1 MAGKAGQIIPR
12 GERTWLVRVFM
23 GRDSESGKRKY
34 VNKTIHGTLRDAQAY
49 LSRSQRDRDLGV
61 FFEPSRIS
69 LDRYLDKWLETAA
82 KPKLRAKTHRDYEA
96 LLRRYVRPALGP
108 SQHTLLRPYRGKRQ
122 QDAMARCLARSP
134 DIVFFHG
141 VRSAASAMSLSLDGA
156 RVLLDLGDVEHR
168 LFAREVG
175 QPPRWRLKP
184 LLYLQVPA
192 LWWGERGAIVRSDR
206 TFVCSEADRH
216 YLRRTMAVRNVDV
229 VPNAVPRIPDRA
241 LATNRNVLFLGA
253 YSHQP
258 NVLAAEYLVRE
269 VWPRLTR
276 ICPPARLLVAGP
288 RSEEIPSFQD
298 PPKGVEF
305 LGFVSDLD
313 RLYRMTRV
321 VCCPILSGSGTRI
334 KILEAASYGV
344 PVVATPLAAEGI
356 DLVPEREILLRCD
369 PRALAQACAD
379 LIADDARASAVGT
392 AARERVRELYARDA
406 VVQRMAAI
414 LAGDTAVRT
423 GAGVR

>member
-1 MAGKAGQIIPR
+1 MR
-12 GERTWLVRVFM
+12 VLLVSPQFPH
-23 GRDSESGKRKY
+23 DF
-34 VNKTIHGTLRDAQAY
+34 
-49 LSRSQRDRDLGV
+49 SRSVYGGFQRLRM
-61 FFEPSRIS
+61 
-69 LDRYLDKWLETAA
+69 WLEAIQSLEPDLDILFFPGAGVAA
-82 KPKLRAKTHRDYEA
+82 GSEASAAVAQGLLEAWGVRAEVTLCEREPEDE
-96 LLRRYVRPALGP
+96 RRGRLARCVAAYVRPALGP

>member
-1 MAGKAGQIIPR
+1 MR
-12 GERTWLVRVFM
+12 VLLVSPQFPH
-23 GRDSESGKRKY
+23 DF
-34 VNKTIHGTLRDAQAY
+34 
-49 LSRSQRDRDLGV
+49 SRSVYGGFQRLRM
-61 FFEPSRIS
+61 
-69 LDRYLDKWLETAA
+69 WLEAIQSLEPDLDILFFPGAGVAA
-82 KPKLRAKTHRDYEA
+82 GSEASAAVAQGLLEAWGVRAEVTLCEREPEDQRPGRLARYVA
-96 LLRRYVRPALGP
+96 AYVRPALGP

-192 LWWGERGAIVRSDR
+192 LWWGERGAIARSDR

-241 LATNRNVLFLGA
+241 LATNPNVLFLGA

-258 NVLAAEYLVRE
+258 NVLAAEYLVRD
-269 VWPRLTR
+269 VWPQLTR
-276 ICPPARLLVAGP
+276 ICPPARLLIAGP

-414 LAGDTAVRT
+414 LAGDTVVRT

>member
-1 MAGKAGQIIPR
+1 MRVLLVSPQFPR
-12 GERTWLVRVFM
+12 DF
-23 GRDSESGKRKY
+23 
-34 VNKTIHGTLRDAQAY
+34 
-49 LSRSQRDRDLGV
+49 SRSVYGGFQRLRM
-61 FFEPSRIS
+61 
-69 LDRYLDKWLETAA
+69 WLEAIQSLEPDLDILFFPGAGVAA
-82 KPKLRAKTHRDYEA
+82 GSEASAAVAQGLLEAWGVRAEVTLCEREPEDE
-96 LLRRYVRPALGP
+96 RRGRLARYVAAYVRPALGP

-241 LATNRNVLFLGA
+241 LATNPNVLFLGA

-276 ICPPARLLVAGP
+276 ICPPARLLIAGP

-344 PVVATPLAAEGI
+344 PVVATPRAAEGI
-356 DLVPEREILLRCD
+356 DLVPEREILLRRD
-369 PRALAQACAD
+369 PRHLAQACAE

-392 AARERVRELYARDA
+392 AARERVRELYTRDA

>member
-1 MAGKAGQIIPR
+1 MRVLLVSPQFPR
-12 GERTWLVRVFM
+12 DF
-23 GRDSESGKRKY
+23 
-34 VNKTIHGTLRDAQAY
+34 
-49 LSRSQRDRDLGV
+49 SRSVYGGFQRLRM
-61 FFEPSRIS
+61 
-69 LDRYLDKWLETAA
+69 WLEAIQSLEPDLDILFFPGAGVAA
-82 KPKLRAKTHRDYEA
+82 GSEASAAVAQGLLEAWGVRAEVTLCEREPEDE
-96 LLRRYVRPALGP
+96 RRGRLARYVASYVRPALGP

-192 LWWGERGAIVRSDR
+192 LWWGERGAIMRSDR

-241 LATNRNVLFLGA
+241 LATNPNVLFLGA

-276 ICPPARLLVAGP
+276 ICPPARLLIAGP

-298 PPKGVEF
+298 PPNGVEF

-313 RLYRMTRV
+313 RLYRTTRV
-321 VCCPILSGSGTRI
+321 VCCPIQSGSGTRI

-369 PRALAQACAD
+369 PRALAQACAE

-392 AARERVRELYARDA
+392 AARERVRELYTRDA
-406 VVQRMAAI
+406 VVRRMAAI

-423 GAGVR
+423 

>member
-1 MAGKAGQIIPR
+1 MR
-12 GERTWLVRVFM
+12 VLLVSPQFPH
-23 GRDSESGKRKY
+23 DF
-34 VNKTIHGTLRDAQAY
+34 
-49 LSRSQRDRDLGV
+49 SRSVYGGFQRLRM
-61 FFEPSRIS
+61 
-69 LDRYLDKWLETAA
+69 WLEAIQSLEPDLDILFFPGAGVAA
-82 KPKLRAKTHRDYEA
+82 GSEASAAVAQGLLEAWGVRAEVTLCEGEPEDE
-96 LLRRYVRPALGP
+96 RRGRLARCVAAYVRPALGP